1 MEVWRWDIFWGEF
14 APPVLVAST
23 ILWCLGMVA
32 KWAYKRK
39 REVLLWSVLWLVA
52 ATFIGFL
59 FMVLQPSR
67 SVGVVAGSEIE
78 TRPYFTKSHSA
89 IGNIS
94 TDDRAKAFFLTVS
107 VQNNNRPAKN
117 VISQLMLLDERLDP
131 TIEPLRTRRVE
142 NANDIGRFQT
152 LSQHTPVTVRSTTR
166 AAFVVFEIGYTDAL
180 TNETYSQLW
189 FMKFQGASRDGTFI
203 QQLFEASYDERTR
216 IESYIEQRNIPTLAV
231 LGD

>member
-1 MEVWRWDIFWGEF
+1 MEVWDWNSFWGEF
-14 APPVLVAST
+14 TLPVLVASLT
-23 ILWCLGMVA
+23 ISALVMIVKWLWS
-32 KWAYKRK
+32 RK
-39 REVLLWSVLWLVA
+39 RPIVLWFVLWVA
-52 ATFIGFL
+52 TAIFL
-59 FMVLQPSR
+59 GIFMTVLRPDPVSD
-67 SVGVVAGSEIE
+67 GEME

-94 TDDRAKAFFLTVS
+94 TDDRAKVFILTVS

-142 NANDIGRFQT
+142 NANDIGRFQI
-152 LSQHTPVTVRSTTR
+152 LSQHTPVTVRATTR

-231 LGD
+231 LGG